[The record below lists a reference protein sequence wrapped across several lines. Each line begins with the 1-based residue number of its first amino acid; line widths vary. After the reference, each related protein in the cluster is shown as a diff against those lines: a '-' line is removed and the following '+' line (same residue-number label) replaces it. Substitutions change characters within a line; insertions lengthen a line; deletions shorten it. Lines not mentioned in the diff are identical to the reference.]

1 MRIHFIAIGGSAMH
15 NLAIAL
21 KKKGYTISGS
31 DDEIFE
37 PSRTRLA
44 SHGLL
49 PETMGWFPR
58 KLDSRPDA
66 VILGMHARADNPELQ
81 RAREL
86 NIRIFSYPEFLYEHS
101 RDKIRVVIGGSHGK
115 TTITALL
122 LHILKHAG
130 IDADY
135 MVGAQLEGF
144 DVMVKLSDR
153 AELMILEGDEYLTS
167 AIDRRPKFHV
177 YSPHIALISGISWD
191 HINVFPTWERYREE
205 FIKFINLIE
214 PGGSLVYCKEDEEV
228 VSVVNESG
236 NEISRIPYS
245 LPAHVIRD
253 GVTLLKDDGREVP
266 LKVFGRHNLVNIE
279 GARKLCHLLGIGDEQ
294 FYPAASTFPGA
305 SNRLELV
312 ARNDNTAVFRDF
324 AHSPSKVGA
333 TVEAVGEQFPDREL
347 VACVELHTFS
357 SLNIEFLEQYKG
369 TMDSAGIPIVYFN
382 PHTIELKR
390 LPSLTPD
397 MVREA
402 FGCPGLKVYTDSGKM
417 VHDLVTME
425 WKNRNLL
432 MMSSGNFNNISAGDL
447 TARILGAAP
456 AES

>member
-1 MRIHFIAIGGSAMH
+1 MHIHFIAIGGSAMH

-37 PSRTRLA
+37 PSKTRLA
-44 SHGLL
+44 RHGLL
-49 PETMGWFPR
+49 PEKMGWFPR
-58 KLDSRPDA
+58 RLDSGPDA

-86 NIRIFSYPEFLYEHS
+86 NIKIYSFPEYLYEHS
-101 RDKIRVVIGGSHGK
+101 RDKTRVVIGGSHGK

-130 IDADY
+130 IEADY

-144 DVMVKLSDR
+144 DVMVKLSDQAR
-153 AELMILEGDEYLTS
+153 LMILEGDEYLTS

-177 YSPHIALISGISWD
+177 YRPHIALISGISWD
-191 HINVFPTWERYREE
+191 HINVFPTWEKYREV
-205 FIKFINLIE
+205 FLKFTDLIE
-214 PGGSLVYCKEDEEV
+214 QGGSLVYYRDDEEV

-236 NEISRIPYS
+236 NEISRIPYG
-245 LPAHVIRD
+245 LPAHIIRD
-253 GVTLLKDDGREVP
+253 GITMLKTDGGEVP

-279 GARKLCHLLGIGDEQ
+279 GARKLCHLLGIGDDK
-294 FYPAASTFPGA
+294 FFPAASTFPGA

-312 ARNDNTAVFRDF
+312 ARNDQAAVFRDF
-324 AHSPSKVGA
+324 AHSPSKLKA
-333 TVEAVGEQFPDREL
+333 TVEAVSEQFPEREL
-347 VACVELHTFS
+347 VACMELHTFS
-357 SLNIEFLEQYKG
+357 SLNSDFLELYKG

-390 LPSLTPD
+390 LPSITAA
-397 MVREA
+397 MVRQA
-402 FGCPGLKVYTDSGKM
+402 FACPKLRVYTDSGRLVK
-417 VHDLVTME
+417 DLVAMD

-432 MMSSGNFNNISAGDL
+432 MMSSGNFNNIKTGDL
-447 TARILGAAP
+447 TARILGNSRAGA
-456 AES
+456 